1 MLKNLLIF
9 TAGAVV
15 GGMFVHHLRDED
27 PSPALE
33 HSPAEREPA
42 AAEQPE
48 PATEPD

>member
-15 GGMFVHHLRDED
+15 GGMFVQHLRDED
-27 PSPALE
+27 QSPALE
-33 HSPAEREPA
+33 HTPTGRDPTAE
-42 AAEQPE
+42 EQPE